1 MFEWKY
7 VLAVFM
13 NGNMY
18 LFFFLC
24 LVSIGHASGLWV
36 DVYIK
41 SLP

>member
-1 MFEWKY
+1 MEIYISSVYEWKY
-7 VLAVFM
+7 VSI
-13 NGNMY
+13 
-18 LFFFLC
+18 FFLC